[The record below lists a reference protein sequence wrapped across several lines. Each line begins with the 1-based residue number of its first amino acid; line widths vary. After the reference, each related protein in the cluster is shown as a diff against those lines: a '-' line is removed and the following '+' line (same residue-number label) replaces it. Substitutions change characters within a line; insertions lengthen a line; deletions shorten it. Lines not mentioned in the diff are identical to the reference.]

1 MQHFNRTQY
10 LTKSVSAAGVIG
22 SSGVGKSTL
31 ARAITEVWRPPG
43 DEIRLDGASLDNYEP
58 DILGYHIGYLPLR
71 VQLFDETIAD
81 NIARLDP
88 DADAEK
94 IVAATKKAAAHNMI
108 LKLPE
113 GYDTVVTTTVGR
125 ISGGQIQRI
134 RLARA
139 MYDDPVFLVLGEPN
153 SNLDNEGSNALNAA
167 IRAMKAEEKSV
178 IIMAHRPAAIEE
190 CDTLLVLENGTRVA
204 FCPKDEVMRAVVKNH
219 AEI

>member
-1 MQHFNRTQY
+1 M
-10 LTKSVSAAGVIG
+10 IG
-22 SSGVGKSTL
+22 PSGAGKSTL
-31 ARAITEVWRPPG
+31 ARAITGVWRPPG

-219 AEI
+219 AEIEKSATPGGVS

>member
-1 MQHFNRTQY
+1 M
-10 LTKSVSAAGVIG
+10 IG
-22 SSGVGKSTL
+22 PSGAGKSTL
-31 ARAITEVWRPPG
+31 ARAITGVWRPPG
-43 DEIRLDGASLDNYEP
+43 DEIRLEGASLDNYEP

-94 IVAATKKAAAHNMI
+94 IVAATKKAAAHDMI

-153 SNLDNEGSNALNAA
+153 SNLDNEDSNALNAA

-219 AEI
+219 AEIEKSATPGGVS